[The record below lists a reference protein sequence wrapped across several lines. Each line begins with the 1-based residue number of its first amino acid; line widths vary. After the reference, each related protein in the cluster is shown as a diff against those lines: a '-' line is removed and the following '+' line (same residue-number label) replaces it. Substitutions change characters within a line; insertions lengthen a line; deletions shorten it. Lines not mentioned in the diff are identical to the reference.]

1 MARNPISYMDTVLA
15 GNLGA
20 MPEVRTV
27 QVGGQDRK
35 VCNFSIG
42 INHTR
47 WNAETRTSERVST
60 SWINV
65 SAWDSLAEL
74 MSNFKKGDL
83 IQVTGELISA
93 GEYTSKT
100 GTKGFQVAVSATNIA
115 QPVWQFKRSSNN
127 APAEAVASEMLA
139 PAPEEFLV

>member
-20 MPEVRTV
+20 TPEIRTV

-35 VCNFSIG
+35 VCNFSVG

-60 SWINV
+60 SWV
-65 SAWDSLAEL
+65 SIETWDSLAEL
-74 MSNFKKGDL
+74 MANFKVGDL
-83 IQVTGELISA
+83 IQVTGELKSA
-93 GEYTSKT
+93 GEYTAKN
-100 GTKGFQVAVSATNIA
+100 GNKGFQVSVIASNIA
-115 QPVWQFKRSSNN
+115 QPVWQFKRSANN
-127 APAEAVASEMLA
+127 APASAVASEMVA
-139 PAPEEFLV
+139 PAPEELLI